1 MSVEQTYSWLR
12 KADSI
17 DDLAYYIIPLF
28 SSAEKKNWKGILGHL
43 QHHGMFKNI
52 KEGIQTVSKLK
63 EKGFYGHIQKE
74 EQYLKNK
81 WEGPDVPIVTLPV
94 DERNRRIRLEFG
106 SKSGLAFQDK
116 MFLFLSSDLDFG
128 SVSALMTHEYHHVCR
143 LGHLTKEEK
152 DVTLLDTII
161 MEGLA
166 EYAVYERFGRSQ
178 TAEWTTWY
186 TPEQLQA
193 LYEKKIVPHQDIK
206 RDNRLFPQLLFGK
219 GYQPKMLG
227 YAVGFNI
234 VKKYLTANKAS
245 TGDGLSIP
253 AETFLDAML

>member
-1 MSVEQTYSWLR
+1 MSVKQTYNWLR
-12 KADSI
+12 QAASI
-17 DDLAYYIIPLF
+17 DDLAPYIVPLF

-52 KEGIQTVSKLK
+52 KEGIHTASKLK
-63 EKGFYGHIQKE
+63 EKGFYEHIQKE

-81 WEGPDVPIVTLPV
+81 WQGPDVPIVPLPV

-116 MFLFLSSDLDFG
+116 MFLFLSSDLNFA

-143 LGHLTKEEK
+143 LDRLTKEEK

-178 TAEWTTWY
+178 TAEWISWY

-193 LYEKKIVPHQDIK
+193 LYEKKIAPHQDIK
-206 RDNRLFPQLLFGK
+206 RDNRLFSQLLFGK

-227 YAVGFNI
+227 YAIGFNI
-234 VKKYLTANKAS
+234 VKKYLTANKVNTA
-245 TGDGLSIP
+245 DGLSIP
-253 AETFLDAML
+253 AETFLNVML

>member
-1 MSVEQTYSWLR
+1 MSVEQTYKWFE
-12 KADSI
+12 KAASI
-17 DDLAYYIIPLF
+17 GDLAHYIVPYF
-28 SSAEKKNWKGILGHL
+28 SKTKKEDWKGILGHL

-52 KEGIQTVSKLK
+52 KEGISTSSILK
-63 EKGFYGHIQKE
+63 EKGLFRHIQKE
-74 EQYLKNK
+74 EQYLKKK
-81 WEGPDVPIVTLPV
+81 WQGPDVPIVALPV

-106 SKSGLAFQDK
+106 SKSGLAFPDK
-116 MFLFLSSDLDFG
+116 MFLFLSSDIELS

-143 LGHLTKEEK
+143 LDHMTKEEK

-166 EYAVYERFGRSQ
+166 EYAVYERLGQSQ

-186 TPEQLQA
+186 TPLQLEIF
-193 LYEKKIVPHQDIK
+193 YEKKIAPHLNIK
-206 RDNRLFPQLLFGK
+206 RGHQLFDQFLYGK

-234 VKKYLTANKAS
+234 VKKYLTENRAS
-245 TGDGLSIP
+245 TTEGLSISP
-253 AETFLDAML
+253 ETFLKATL

>member
-12 KADSI
+12 KAGSI
-17 DDLAYYIIPLF
+17 DDLAHYIIPLF
-28 SSAEKKNWKGILGHL
+28 SGAEKKNWKGILGHL

-81 WEGPDVPIVTLPV
+81 WQGPDVPIVTLPV

-186 TPEQLQA
+186 TP
-193 LYEKKIVPHQDIK
+193 
-206 RDNRLFPQLLFGK
+206 
-219 GYQPKMLG
+219 
-227 YAVGFNI
+227 
-234 VKKYLTANKAS
+234 
-245 TGDGLSIP
+245 
-253 AETFLDAML
+253 

>member
-1 MSVEQTYSWLR
+1 MSVEQTYNWLGQ
-12 KADSI
+12 ADSI
-17 DDLAYYIIPLF
+17 DDLAHYIVPLF
-28 SSAEKKNWKGILGHL
+28 SNAEKKNWKGILGHL

-52 KEGIQTVSKLK
+52 KEGIQTASKLK
-63 EKGFYGHIQKE
+63 EKGFYEHILKE

-81 WEGPDVPIVTLPV
+81 WQGPDVPIVPLPV
-94 DERNRRIRLEFG
+94 DERNRRIRLDFG

-116 MFLFLSSDLDFG
+116 MFLFLSSDLNFA

-143 LGHLTKEEK
+143 LDHLTKEEK

-178 TAEWTTWY
+178 TADWTSWY
-186 TPEQLQA
+186 TTEQLQA
-193 LYEKKIVPHQDIK
+193 LYEKKIAPHQEIK
-206 RDNRLFPQLLFGK
+206 RDNRLFSQLLFGK

-234 VKKYLTANKAS
+234 VKKYLTDNKAN
-245 TGDGLSIP
+245 TADGLSIP
-253 AETFLDAML
+253 AETFLNATL

>member
-12 KADSI
+12 KAGSI
-17 DDLAYYIIPLF
+17 DDLAHYIIPLF
-28 SSAEKKNWKGILGHL
+28 SGAEKKNWKGILGHL

-81 WEGPDVPIVTLPV
+81 WQGPDVPIVTLPV

-193 LYEKKIVPHQDIK
+193 LYEKKIAHIDSFYIFVANNSKLHIAGIALHLFRSSIHNICNVNICLQDRCCLFYK
-206 RDNRLFPQLLFGK
+206 RDVAFPQFVFK
-219 GYQPKMLG
+219 
-227 YAVGFNI
+227 
-234 VKKYLTANKAS
+234 
-245 TGDGLSIP
+245 
-253 AETFLDAML
+253 